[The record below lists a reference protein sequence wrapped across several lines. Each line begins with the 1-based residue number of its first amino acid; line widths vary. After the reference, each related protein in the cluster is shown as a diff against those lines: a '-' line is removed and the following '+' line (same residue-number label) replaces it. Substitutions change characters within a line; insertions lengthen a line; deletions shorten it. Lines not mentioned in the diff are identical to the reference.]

1 MKNILLVQKKILP
14 LQTFCIVR
22 AIRVRK
28 RASFWVKHGWNGK
41 FDFLKGVKV

>member
-14 LQTFCIVR
+14 LQSFCIVR

-28 RASFWVKHGWNGK
+28 HVRFGGETWVEC
-41 FDFLKGVKV
+41 

>member
-14 LQTFCIVR
+14 LQTFCIMR

-28 RASFWVKHGWNGK
+28 RASFLVKYGWNVSLIFFK
-41 FDFLKGVKV
+41 ELK